1 MELLNYPG
9 YRYCYYVLKY
19 FLRCHY
25 FPKMISLKYHEPYYH
40 YVHFLHCYYK
50 KSCYVYYLDV
60 YRLNVLTKLH
70 LCGLTFPDV
79 HRKNGF
85 ALPDG

>member
-19 FLRCHY
+19 FLQCRY

-50 KSCYVYYLDV
+50 KSCYVYYLDE
-60 YRLNVLTKLH
+60 YMWYSGEKNLNCYQFLLSY
-70 LCGLTFPDV
+70 L
-79 HRKNGF
+79 
-85 ALPDG
+85 